1 MINISS
7 STRNILFNRPRNSHK
22 GSFGHLFV
30 IAGSP
35 GMTGAAALTCMAAL
49 RSGCGMVTLGISKS
63 LFEIMEVKLT
73 EIIKKPLAET
83 KDKTLSLRSFLNIKN
98 FSKSCSALAIGPGLS
113 RQKETQRFIRKII
126 TELNIPMVIDADA
139 INALDG
145 HAPILKKAKGPV
157 VLTPHPAEMGRL
169 IKKKTS
175 FVQKNR
181 TNLTKSFTN
190 NYNLTLVLK
199 GYETLVCEGKNFY
212 VNNTGNSGMASAGA
226 GDVLAG
232 IIGSFLAQ
240 GIGEFE
246 AAKLGAYAHGLAG
259 DLALKDKGQ
268 LSLIA
273 GDLIDYLPLAFRK
286 IKQQA

>member
-7 STRNILFNRPRNSHK
+7 STQNILFNRPQNSHK

-126 TELNIPMVIDADA
+126 TELNMPMVIDADA

-169 IKKKTS
+169 IKKETS

-181 TNLTKSFTN
+181 INLTKSFAN

-246 AAKLGAYAHGLAG
+246 AAKLGAYVHGLAG

-286 IKQQA
+286 IKQRA